1 MYYFHSTVSLIN
13 SDVCI
18 LKLLNDLMKSY
29 KMLNFIS
36 RCPLTVLVSYKS
48 NKAKE
53 EKEREKRR
61 KENVNSFSE
70 HKF

>member
-13 SDVCI
+13 SDV
-18 LKLLNDLMKSY
+18 LKLLNDQMKSY
-29 KMLNFIS
+29 KMLNLIS

-53 EKEREKRR
+53 EKERENRR
-61 KENVNSFSE
+61 KDNDDSFSE